1 MVQKQQN
8 KPDPS
13 HPESNTAHPLA
24 PQITES
30 QASPGMFIVHTD
42 SEPTSRD
49 AESGVWN
56 GTPGDSEAGGWR
68 PTL

>member
-13 HPESNTAHPLA
+13 HPESNMAHPLV
-24 PQITES
+24 PQKTES
-30 QASPGMFIVHTD
+30 QASPG
-42 SEPTSRD
+42 
-49 AESGVWN
+49 
-56 GTPGDSEAGGWR
+56 TPGDSDAGGGR